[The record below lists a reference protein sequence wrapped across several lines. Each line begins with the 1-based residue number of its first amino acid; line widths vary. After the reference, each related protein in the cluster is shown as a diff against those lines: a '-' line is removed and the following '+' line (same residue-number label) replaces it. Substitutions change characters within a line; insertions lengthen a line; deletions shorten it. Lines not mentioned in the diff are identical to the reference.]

1 MHHNGPARSFAAI
14 GGKAKPTSSGRCSTF
29 PAACSHTTGSHL
41 RTGPTGEQRP
51 HDEETRSTRSTSVC
65 VCVCAGRVW
74 RSPKKLQK
82 HAPTTMQARL
92 IGKVV
97 LSVQRTQKK
106 KTELGQPPKITD
118 QIGGNRRWGEPR
130 AVSPQMAKLPPQYKT
145 ATDAIATTNTMAH
158 IFSAVHR
165 PINCSSSGERAALS
179 STHEF
184 EADLCLWRL
193 VRADLVRYFGPRHL
207 KQSLARRSP
216 NGFLLLRCFGAP
228 PQDAPPRH
236 TPRDA

>member
-1 MHHNGPARSFAAI
+1 MDPRDRLLRSEERQSQHHQDVAQLFQQPALTQPVHIFARGQRANNG
-14 GGKAKPTSSGRCSTF
+14 
-29 PAACSHTTGSHL
+29 HTM
-41 RTGPTGEQRP
+41 RK
-51 HDEETRSTRSTSVC
+51 HDRHDQPVSVSVC
-65 VCVCAGRVW
+65 VREGFGDRQKNYRNMRLPPCKRDSSERLFFQSNAH
-74 RSPKKLQK
+74 KK
-82 HAPTTMQARL
+82 
-92 IGKVV
+92 I
-97 LSVQRTQKK
+97 
-106 KTELGQPPKITD
+106 ELGQPPKITD